1 MGDNSGY
8 HLIVLAKNYNG
19 YKNLI
24 KLVSNAWTDGYYY
37 RPRTDR
43 ADLERY
49 HEDLIVC
56 SACIAG
62 EVPSKI
68 LHGDIEGAREACEW
82 YHRVF
87 GDDYYLELQRH
98 ETICSVSLRA
108 RTWTTPTA
116 CATPSRSG
124 LRPAR
129 R

>member
-1 MGDNSGY
+1 MSGY

-24 KLVSNAWTDGYYY
+24 KLVSRAWVDGYYM

-68 LHGDIEGAREACEW
+68 LKGDIAGAREAIEW
-82 YHRVF
+82 HKRVF

-98 ETICSVSLRA
+98 EVKDPNIRLTGR
-108 RTWTTPTA
+108 R
-116 CATPSRSG
+116 SRSS
-124 LRPAR
+124 R
-129 R
+129 RRTRL